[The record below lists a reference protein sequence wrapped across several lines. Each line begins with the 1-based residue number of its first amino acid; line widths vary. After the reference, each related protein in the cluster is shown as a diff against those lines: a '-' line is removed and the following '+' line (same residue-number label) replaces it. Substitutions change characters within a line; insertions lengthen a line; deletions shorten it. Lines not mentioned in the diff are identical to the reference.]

1 MIRTSPLMTFY
12 ISTVKELTMGHA
24 AEISVFVSILI
35 VNLIVM
41 YCINQVQ
48 QSPYMDEIFHIRQA
62 KHYCHGN
69 FTVVRKSCLIR
80 RYTDVFIYG
89 KKLGLCFEVTLLY
102 PRVHCRDDVMN
113 PPG

>member
-1 MIRTSPLMTFY
+1 MTFY
-12 ISTVKELTMGHA
+12 ISTVKEQTMGHA

-89 KKLGLCFEVTLLY
+89 KKLG
-102 PRVHCRDDVMN
+102 
-113 PPG
+113 

>member
-1 MIRTSPLMTFY
+1 MIITSPLMTFY

-24 AEISVFVSILI
+24 AELSVFVSILI

-69 FTVVRKSCLIR
+69 FTVVRKSSLIQ
-80 RYTDVFIYG
+80 
-89 KKLGLCFEVTLLY
+89 
-102 PRVHCRDDVMN
+102 
-113 PPG
+113 

>member
-80 RYTDVFIYG
+80 RYTDVFIYESLSKNAEIKL
-89 KKLGLCFEVTLLY
+89 KKNQEFSCVEK
-102 PRVHCRDDVMN
+102 
-113 PPG
+113 